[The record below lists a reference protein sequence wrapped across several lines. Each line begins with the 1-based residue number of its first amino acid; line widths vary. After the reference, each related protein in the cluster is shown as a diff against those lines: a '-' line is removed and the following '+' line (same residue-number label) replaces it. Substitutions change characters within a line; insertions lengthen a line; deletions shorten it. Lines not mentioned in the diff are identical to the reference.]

1 MKSATGKESDHGLSS
16 MSSLV
21 AKAVI
26 GEKSDSGLLLA
37 SSSGMNEKSDSGL
50 LLVSSSG
57 MKAVIGE
64 GDSDSV
70 LLLMYPFRREASIG
84 EEYLFR
90 IIVGCGLILIVG
102 KCRIILYVVTEYY
115 QGSRSMHLGGM
126 NYSST
131 HFFNSSDQY
140 PMITFIHDI

>member
-1 MKSATGKESDHGLSS
+1 
-16 MSSLV
+16 
-21 AKAVI
+21 
-26 GEKSDSGLLLA
+26 
-37 SSSGMNEKSDSGL
+37 MNKKSDSGL

-70 LLLMYPFRREASIG
+70 LLSMYSFRREAAIG

-102 KCRIILYVVTEYY
+102 KCRFILYVVTEYY
-115 QGSRSMHLGGM
+115 QGSRSVHLGGT
-126 NYSST
+126 NYSLV

-140 PMITFIHDI
+140 LMVAFIHDI